1 LYNLHSVYSDERHAD
16 CSAENGD
23 IDDGSYKNVNDNGF
37 PDAKSN
43 EIDDDDDD
51 NC

>member
-1 LYNLHSVYSDERHAD
+1 LYNLHSVYSDERDTD

-37 PDAKSN
+37 FPTLRVMK
-43 EIDDDDDD
+43 
-51 NC
+51 